1 MAGDTVANGAANG
14 EANGGAKA
22 KPGWGTL
29 LRSLRNPKSGYMVL
43 FGFAQGLPPALFL
56 GTLYAWLS
64 EAEVDLETMG
74 VFSLVGLAY
83 SFQFL
88 WSPLLD
94 KVDLPGLRRLGK
106 RKQWIVPMQLV
117 IGVALVV
124 MSTLDPKNALAW
136 FSLLAAIGA
145 FASATQDIAINAWRI
160 DVADEEATIDILS
173 TLNQMGFRLASLAG
187 GAIGLIMAERHG
199 WPFMYVVFGGVMLVI
214 CAAGLFAP
222 DARVSGDRAANAA
235 ANRDEVA
242 ELFNVGEVNEQVR
255 NRALLTV
262 GLLWAWAITIIVIFM
277 VRSMTGTA
285 PITPTWHVPLF
296 GSDATF
302 NVSWLLGMLESG
314 ESGRP
319 DPTDFTTIFGPLIV
333 LATVVLPALVAAW
346 VVKQAR
352 DKTNVILASSG
363 SEAKPQVRFTDH
375 LYRALVMPL
384 VELVGR
390 MGWSL
395 MLVLA
400 LVLTY
405 RITDSVWG
413 VFAYPFYLGELGFT
427 GEDVAFASKI
437 LGIFAILI
445 GLALGGWLITVFGRM
460 FMLTFGAAIAA
471 ATNLLYA
478 DLALGG
484 ATMQAAS
491 DAIGFTWLVNT
502 TANGLAPLF
511 FVAAPP
517 SEGLARLSFT
527 IFWENL
533 AIGIAGAAYIA
544 WLSSIVAKRYAA
556 VQFALLAS
564 LTLLI
569 GTLGR
574 GALGQMIEVRGYHY
588 VFIFT
593 ALLGVLAVV
602 LCVMEWMREAK
613 AGRDSGVVTPDPVLA
628 A

>member
-1 MAGDTVANGAANG
+1 MA
-14 EANGGAKA
+14 EASATTG

-29 LRSLRNPKSGYMVL
+29 LRSLRSPKSGFMLL

-83 SFQFL
+83 AFQFL

-94 KVDLPGLRRLGK
+94 KVDIPGLRKLGK
-106 RKQWIVPMQLV
+106 RKQWIAPMQLV
-117 IGVALVV
+117 IGIALVV
-124 MSTLDPKNALAW
+124 MSGLDPRNALAW
-136 FSLLAAIGA
+136 FSLLAAVGA

-160 DVADEEATIDILS
+160 DVADEVATIDILS
-173 TLNQMGFRLASLAG
+173 TITQMGFRLASLVG
-187 GAIGLIMAERHG
+187 GAIGLIMADRYG
-199 WPFMYVVFGGVMLVI
+199 WPFVYVMFGGFMLAI
-214 CAAGLFAP
+214 GIAGLFAP
-222 DARVSGDRAANAA
+222 DAHVTEDRAANAA
-235 ANRDEVA
+235 VNRGEVA
-242 ELFNVGEVNEQVR
+242 ELYAVGEVTPQVR
-255 NRALLTV
+255 GRALLGV
-262 GLLWAWAITIIVIFM
+262 GVLWAWAIGTVVVFM
-277 VRSMTGTA
+277 VRSMTEGPET
-285 PITPTWHVPLF
+285 
-296 GSDATF
+296 
-302 NVSWLLGMLESG
+302 
-314 ESGRP
+314 RP
-319 DPTDFTTIFGPLIV
+319 DVTLFTTTYGPLIV
-333 LATVVLPALVAAW
+333 LATIVLPAFIAAW
-346 VVKQAR
+346 VVKQQRAGV
-352 DKTNVILASSG
+352 NVVTASLAEG
-363 SEAKPQVRFTDH
+363 EVQAVTIADH
-375 LYRALVMPL
+375 LYRALVLPL
-384 VELVGR
+384 VEFVSR

-413 VFAYPFYLGELGFT
+413 VFAYPFYLKELGFT

-437 LGIFAILI
+437 LGIFAVLI
-445 GLALGGWLITVFGRM
+445 GLALGGWLITVLGRM
-460 FMLTFGAAIAA
+460 FMLTLGAIIAA

-484 ATMQAAS
+484 AAMQAAS
-491 DAIGFTWLVNT
+491 DAIGFTWLVNA

-517 SEGLARLSFT
+517 SEGLARLAFT

-574 GALGQMIEVRGYHY
+574 GALGQMIEERGYHY

-593 ALLGVLAVV
+593 ALIGVVAVV
-602 LCVMEWMREAK
+602 LCALEWWRQAR
-613 AGRDSGVVTPDPVLA
+613 AGAASGVVQPDPALA

>member
-1 MAGDTVANGAANG
+1 MAGDTD
-14 EANGGAKA
+14 AKV

-29 LRSLRNPKSGYMVL
+29 FRALRSPKTGFMLV

-83 SFQFL
+83 AFQFL

-94 KVDLPGLRRLGK
+94 KVDIPVLRRLGK
-106 RKQWIVPMQLV
+106 RKQWIAPMQLV
-117 IGVALVV
+117 IGIALVV
-124 MSTLDPKNALAW
+124 MSFLDPKNALAW

-160 DVADEEATIDILS
+160 DVADEVATIDILS
-173 TLNQMGFRLASLAG
+173 TITQMGFRLASLVG
-187 GAIGLIMAERHG
+187 GAIGLIMAERNG
-199 WPFMYVVFGGVMLVI
+199 WPFVYVMFGGFMLAI
-214 CAAGLFAP
+214 GIAGLFAP
-222 DARVSGDRAANAA
+222 DAHVTEDRVANAA
-235 ANRDEVA
+235 ANHDEVA
-242 ELFNVGEVNEQVR
+242 ELYNVGEVTEKVR
-255 NRALLTV
+255 GRALLGV
-262 GLLWAWAITIIVIFM
+262 GLLWAWAIGTVVVFM
-277 VRSMTGTA
+277 VRSMT
-285 PITPTWHVPLF
+285 
-296 GSDATF
+296 
-302 NVSWLLGMLESG
+302 ESP
-314 ESGRP
+314 ETRP
-319 DPTDFTTIFGPLIV
+319 DVTIFTTTYGPLIV
-333 LATVVLPALVAAW
+333 LATIVLPAFIAAW
-346 VVKQAR
+346 VVKQKR
-352 DKTNVILASSG
+352 DGANVITAVPG
-363 SEAKPQVRFTDH
+363 GGAAYTVKFTDH
-375 LYRALVMPL
+375 LYRALVLPL
-384 VELVGR
+384 VEFVSR

-413 VFAYPFYLGELGFT
+413 VFAYPFYLKELGFT

-437 LGIFAILI
+437 LGIFAVLI
-445 GLALGGWLITVFGRM
+445 GLALGGWLITVLGRM
-460 FMLTFGAAIAA
+460 FMLTLGAIIAA

-484 ATMQAAS
+484 AAMQAAS
-491 DAIGFTWLVNT
+491 DAIGFTWLVNA
-502 TANGLAPLF
+502 TATGLAPLF

-517 SEGLARLSFT
+517 SEGLARLAFT

-574 GALGQMIEVRGYHY
+574 GALGQMIEDRGYYY

-593 ALLGVLAVV
+593 ALIGVIAVV
-602 LCVMEWMREAK
+602 LCALEWWRQARSG
-613 AGRDSGVVTPDPVLA
+613 AASGVVQPDPALV
-628 A
+628 